1 MNIAPFKVCIVQI
14 SDKDEKQK
22 EVANNLYNTLNSM
35 GIDTLL
41 DDRNERPGVKFNDMD
56 LIGIPVRITVGKKVE
71 ENNVEFKLRNSDEV
85 EIVSID
91 GVIEK
96 IKGLE
101 NV

>member
-1 MNIAPFKVCIVQI
+1 MQEFFCYSDEASGHQACMN
-14 SDKDEKQK
+14 EH
-22 EVANNLYNTLNSM
+22 LH
-35 GIDTLL
+35 
-41 DDRNERPGVKFNDMD
+41 RNERPGVKFNDMD